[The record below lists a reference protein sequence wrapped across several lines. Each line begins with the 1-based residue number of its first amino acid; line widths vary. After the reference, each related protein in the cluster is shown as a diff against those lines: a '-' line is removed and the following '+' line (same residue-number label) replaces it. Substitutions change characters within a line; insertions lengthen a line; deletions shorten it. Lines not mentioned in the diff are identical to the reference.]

1 MAIPGEGKPRTG
13 QATHVTGRCDLLVHF
28 RPREEVASNP
38 GKVEGEGGKAS
49 RCRASLG
56 PIRLEQDTP
65 GVHAIKET
73 LTMGMSIA
81 RLT

>member
-1 MAIPGEGKPRTG
+1 MTIPGEGKPRTE

-38 GKVEGEGGKAS
+38 GKAS

-56 PIRLEQDTP
+56 PTHLEQDTP
-65 GVHAIKET
+65 GVHAIKEA
-73 LTMGMSIA
+73 LTMGVSIV